1 MKHSKAFR
9 PSRGAVLALLAAGA
23 LGVGVGAYMRYQVV
37 EPSVVGLA
45 CQAGAQTTTCA
56 VRRVFIGIFT
66 HYGFGLTALAAA
78 VLALVR
84 PSSLLI
90 AVSLFAGLI
99 GVVLYNTQLS
109 ALALALLPVV
119 FARPAPPKEFQPE

>member
-1 MKHSKAFR
+1 MTYPKTFR
-9 PSRGAVLALLAAGA
+9 PSRAAALALIATGSASIGLA
-23 LGVGVGAYMRYQVV
+23 AYMRYQVV
-37 EPSVVGLA
+37 EPSSVGLA
-45 CQAGAQTTTCA
+45 CQAGAQTTLCT

-66 HYGFGLTALAAA
+66 HYGFGAAA
-78 VLALVR
+78 LVAAFLALIR

-90 AVSLFAGLI
+90 AISLFAGFL

-109 ALALALLPVV
+109 ALALALLPLV